1 MAHHKLLL
9 DDDLKEDFS
18 LVAIH
23 CSEEAYKMAFT
34 LNQHLHLRLKRRR
47 ADLDFSNDGLQMTF
61 PIFKFEDQFQY
72 TTYYLVSNKCKS
84 SVANVTSSEGLFG
97 DDVSESTVLTLLL
110 PEFKQADFFLKIES
124 DYETIPL
131 RKNIALINEIKQVI
145 SAYKIE
151 EHQIKSNHN
160 LIFK

>member
-9 DDDLKEDFS
+9 NDDLKEDFS

-34 LNQHLHLRLKRRR
+34 LNQHLKLRLKRKR
-47 ADLDFSNDGLQMTF
+47 ADLDYSNEGLQVTF
-61 PIFKFEDQFQY
+61 PIFKFEDQFRY

-84 SVANVTSSEGLFG
+84 NVANITNSEGLFG
-97 DDVSESTVLTLLL
+97 DDESESTVLTLLL
-110 PEFKQADFFLKIES
+110 PEFKEADFFLKIES

-131 RKNIALINEIKQVI
+131 RKNISLINEINQVI

-151 EHQIKSNHN
+151 EHHIKSNHN
-160 LIFK
+160 LIFN

>member
-9 DDDLKEDFS
+9 DDDIKEDFS

-34 LNQHLHLRLKRRR
+34 LNQHLHLRLKRKR
-47 ADLDFSNDGLQMTF
+47 ADLDFSNDGLQVTF

-84 SVANVTSSEGLFG
+84 IAANVTSSEGLFG

-124 DYETIPL
+124 DHKTIPL
-131 RKNIALINEIKQVI
+131 RKNVALINEIKQVI

-151 EHQIKSNHN
+151 EHQLKSNHN
-160 LIFK
+160 LIFN